1 MFVGSLRLGP
11 SCFVPMTWAD
21 PEAQELGL
29 RTSAALFVGF
39 FACQEEDQDQD
50 QEEDG
55 RASRFFVGV
64 RKKIRIRIRRRTDG
78 RNASECSSTSDERA
92 RAVRPSLERVKTY
105 QQPEQHQNQLNRER
119 KQRSRKCRL

>member
-39 FACQEEDQDQD
+39 FACQGRRSGSGSGGGRACFTLFRGCQEEDQDPD

-55 RASRFFVGV
+55 RTECLGV
-64 RKKIRIRIRRRTDG
+64 LF
-78 RNASECSSTSDERA
+78 N
-92 RAVRPSLERVKTY
+92 V
-105 QQPEQHQNQLNRER
+105 
-119 KQRSRKCRL
+119 

>member
-55 RASRFFVGV
+55 RASRFFRGCQEEDQDPDQEE
-64 RKKIRIRIRRRTDG
+64 DG
-78 RNASECSSTSDERA
+78 RTECLG
-92 RAVRPSLERVKTY
+92 VLFNV
-105 QQPEQHQNQLNRER
+105 
-119 KQRSRKCRL
+119 